1 MIESRP
7 GEVSTVDAVFVPAAD
22 IDVSATLDGGQ
33 AFRWWP
39 EHDGL
44 RGVIGERVLHIR
56 RCESG
61 VLARPMDGR
70 PPEGIAAQVH
80 DYIGAGL
87 DLDALRLR
95 FADDPCIGPAVTG
108 YAGLRLLRQ
117 DPWEC
122 LVSFICSSTSNIPRI
137 KLNVGSVAS
146 ALGTRVGPGARDF
159 QFPSPGAIAEAGET
173 RLREL
178 GLGFRA
184 KYLIPAAESV
194 AAGRLD
200 LYALRNASYMEARE
214 ALIAL
219 AGVGEKIAD
228 CVLAFSLDKPEAFP
242 VDRWIKRALQ
252 KWYGLPENVSNSA
265 AADWARA
272 HFGEYGAVAQQYMFH
287 RERLAGR
294 AAAWG
299 GDHIAMALPEDM
311 NRGTGGRDVNGN
323 VAD

>member
-1 MIESRP
+1 MSVFESRD
-7 GEVSTVDAVFVPAAD
+7 GEVSTTESVFVPAAD
-22 IDVSATLDGGQ
+22 IDIAATLDGGQ

-44 RGVIGERVLHIR
+44 RGVIGNRAVHIS
-56 RCESG
+56 RCEGG
-61 VLARPMDGR
+61 VLARSMDGGR
-70 PPEGIAAQVH
+70 AEGIAAQVH

-137 KLNVGSVAS
+137 KLNVGSVAV
-146 ALGTRVGPGARDF
+146 ALGTRVGPGDRDF
-159 QFPSPGAIAEAGET
+159 QFPYPGAVAEAGET

-184 KYLIPAAESV
+184 KYLVPAAEAV
-194 AAGRLD
+194 AAGHLD
-200 LYALRNASYMEARE
+200 LHALRSASYIEARE

-242 VDRWIKRALQ
+242 VDRWIKRALH

-272 HFGEYGAVAQQYMFH
+272 QFGEYGAIAQQYMFH

-299 GDHIAMALPEDM
+299 GDHIALALPEDM
-311 NRGTGGRDVNGN
+311 NRNSDGCEVN
-323 VAD
+323 